1 MFLLFTKTKIM
12 AEVGFRKWIITITV
26 ITASLLELIDT
37 TIVNVSLP
45 QIQGNLGATLE
56 DVAWITTGYAVA
68 NVIILPM
75 SGWLGSFFGRKNYF
89 LGSII
94 LFTIASFLCGNA
106 HGLPELVAFRIL
118 QGVAGGGLLSTAQA
132 ILLETWPREQV
143 GTATALFGL
152 GAVVGPTV
160 GPTIGGWITDNYS
173 WPWIFY
179 VNIPVG
185 ALAAFF
191 TYTYVRATP
200 RTGRGNPID
209 WWGIALLAVAVGSLQ
224 TILEKGESE
233 DWFSKTYILVLT
245 ITAILGTLMFIWR
258 ELSTDHPIVNF
269 SIMRH
274 RSFSVGMFT
283 SFILGLG
290 LYGSVF
296 VFPIFCQALLG
307 FTAEQ
312 TGKILFPGGLFTICM
327 MPLIGKMLNK
337 GVPAQIMAGI
347 GMFLFFVFTH
357 MLSTSTLATGIGDFF
372 WPLAIRGI
380 GLALLFVPLTTLAIA
395 DLKGA
400 EVGQGTGLNNMMRQ
414 LGGSFGIAALTTLIH
429 VRQGVHRNNLL
440 ANINPYNPAYVERY
454 NFYVQAFLAKGKS
467 MLDASH
473 MAYAAM
479 EGVIIKQALLLT
491 YDDAY
496 WITGLI
502 MLFSIPLLFLQP
514 FRRKNAQIPV
524 DVH

>member
-1 MFLLFTKTKIM
+1 M
-12 AEVGFRKWIITITV
+12 AEVGFKKWIITITV

-45 QIQGNLGATLE
+45 TIQGNLGATLE

-89 LGSII
+89 LASII
-94 LFTIASFLCGNA
+94 IFTIASFLCGNA
-106 HGLPELVAFRIL
+106 HTLTELVLFRIV
-118 QGVAGGGLLSTAQA
+118 QGMAGGGLISTSQA

-160 GPTIGGWITDNYS
+160 GPTIGGYLTDHAS

-185 ALAAFF
+185 ILAAIF
-191 TYTYVRATP
+191 TYMFVRETP
-200 RTGRGNPID
+200 KTGQGRPID
-209 WWGIALLAVAVGSLQ
+209 WWGIALLAIAVGSLQ

-233 DWFSKTYILVLT
+233 DWFATPYITVLT
-245 ITAILGTLMFIWR
+245 ITAVIGVLLFIWR
-258 ELSTDHPIVNF
+258 ELSIDFPIVNF

-274 RSFSVGMFT
+274 RSFSIGMFT
-283 SFILGLG
+283 SFILGFG

-296 VFPIFCQALLG
+296 VFPIFCQSLLG
-307 FTAEQ
+307 FSAQQ
-312 TGKILFPGGLFTICM
+312 TGELLFPGGLFTIAM
-327 MPLIGKMLNK
+327 MPFIGKMLNK
-337 GVPAQIMAGI
+337 GIPAQFMATI

-357 MLSTSTLATGIGDFF
+357 MLSNSTLATGREDFF

-380 GLALLFVPLTTLAIA
+380 GMALLFVPLTTLAIA

-414 LGGSFGIAALTTLIH
+414 LGGSFGIAALTTIIH
-429 VRQGVHRNNLL
+429 IRQGVHRNNLL
-440 ANINPYNPAYVERY
+440 INVNQYNSYFNQRLQGMIANFMAHGRT
-454 NFYVQAFLAKGKS
+454 
-467 MLDASH
+467 MLDATK
-473 MAYAAM
+473 MAYGAI
-479 EGVIIKQALLLT
+479 EGTITKQSLLLT

-496 WITGLI
+496 WLTGLV
-502 MLFSIPLLFLQP
+502 MLFSIPLLYLQP
-514 FRRKNAQIPV
+514 FRKNLKPAA
-524 DVH
+524 DAH